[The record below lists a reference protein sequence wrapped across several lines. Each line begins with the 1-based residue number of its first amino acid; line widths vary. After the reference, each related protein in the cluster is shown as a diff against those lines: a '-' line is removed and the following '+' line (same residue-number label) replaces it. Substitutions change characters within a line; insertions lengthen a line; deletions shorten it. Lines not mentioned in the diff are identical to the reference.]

1 MEAMFKSPFSRWC
14 DQMWL
19 YLVYLLGVVMTCYLL
34 WNWAAFDLPQKLACM
49 LAVAVPLHVFEENTF
64 PGGFFY
70 MNNMGFGSK
79 EPMVYPQNRCTN
91 MITNLG
97 AEIVIIAVALNAATI
112 EPVVMSLVVFFA
124 LGETVNHTRSGI
136 LMYRKFKDRGKRT
149 VYGPG
154 LVTSWCVLVPMAAVA
169 LRWLVDCGA
178 TVWEVVGGIGI
189 FLGIAVFLIL
199 VPFAFSI
206 RIKSREYAFRDKG
219 YFEKYVDGS
228 R

>member
-1 MEAMFKSPFSRWC
+1 MFKSPFSRWC

-19 YLVYLLGVVMTCYLL
+19 YLVYLLGVAMTCYLL

-112 EPVVMSLVVFFA
+112 EPVIMSLVVFFA

-136 LMYRKFKDRGKRT
+136 LMYRNFKDRGKRT
-149 VYGPG
+149 VYGPRH
-154 LVTSWCVLVPMAAVA
+154 VLVRARPDGCRGAQVA
-169 LRWLVDCGA
+169 RRLRGDRMG
-178 TVWEVVGGIGI
+178 
-189 FLGIAVFLIL
+189 
-199 VPFAFSI
+199 
-206 RIKSREYAFRDKG
+206 
-219 YFEKYVDGS
+219 GS
-228 R
+228 RRHRDISGDRRIPHPRSVRVLDSHQEQGIRLPRQGLLREVR

>member
-1 MEAMFKSPFSRWC
+1 MFKSPFSRWC

-19 YLVYLLGVVMTCYLL
+19 YLVYLLGVAMTCYLL

-112 EPVVMSLVVFFA
+112 EPVVMSLVVF
-124 LGETVNHTRSGI
+124 S
-136 LMYRKFKDRGKRT
+136 
-149 VYGPG
+149 
-154 LVTSWCVLVPMAAVA
+154 
-169 LRWLVDCGA
+169 RWGR
-178 TVWEVVGGIGI
+178 
-189 FLGIAVFLIL
+189 
-199 VPFAFSI
+199 P
-206 RIKSREYAFRDKG
+206 
-219 YFEKYVDGS
+219 
-228 R
+228 

>member
-1 MEAMFKSPFSRWC
+1 
-14 DQMWL
+14 
-19 YLVYLLGVVMTCYLL
+19 MTCYLL

-124 LGETVNHTRSGI
+124 LGET
-136 LMYRKFKDRGKRT
+136 
-149 VYGPG
+149 
-154 LVTSWCVLVPMAAVA
+154 
-169 LRWLVDCGA
+169 
-178 TVWEVVGGIGI
+178 
-189 FLGIAVFLIL
+189 
-199 VPFAFSI
+199 
-206 RIKSREYAFRDKG
+206 
-219 YFEKYVDGS
+219 
-228 R
+228 